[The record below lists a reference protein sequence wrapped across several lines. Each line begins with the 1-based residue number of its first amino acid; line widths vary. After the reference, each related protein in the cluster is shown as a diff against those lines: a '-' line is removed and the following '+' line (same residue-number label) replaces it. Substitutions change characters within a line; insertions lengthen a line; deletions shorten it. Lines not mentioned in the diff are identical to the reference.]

1 MNWLTL
7 LQLEWQR
14 LITNKALVV
23 TLFGGLLLYA
33 FLYARP
39 YLQEVV
45 FEQSIVAINQD
56 NSQLS
61 RQLLRMV
68 DASPRLKIIAEVE
81 TLEQAQALIQQ
92 GKAGGLVRI
101 PRNFYKDIQLGRSPT
116 LSFAGDATYFLIYS
130 TVVQNLASV
139 SGYMAAQ
146 IKVAHLLKG
155 GEPLAQARH
164 QYSAIRLTTTAVFNS
179 RESYINYVLPAV
191 FVVILHQVMIIV
203 TGLHG
208 GKVSPQDRLSLGYP
222 CTMTKVM
229 WVRGMLLVSVFA
241 VLVMFYFGPVM
252 QYYGVAQWAQRADF
266 LALLLPF
273 LMASIGLG
281 LTIAAVLPCRDYAT
295 AVGLMTSLPIV
306 FGTGFIWP
314 VEMIPDAINGLLN
327 LTPAKPMVLGLLEL
341 NQMHADGLAA
351 VAEHFYHLW
360 ALALL
365 YWLTAFGLW
374 KIKLGDPS

>member
-7 LQLEWQR
+7 LKLEWRR

-39 YLQEVV
+39 YLQEKV
-45 FEQSIVAINQD
+45 FEQNIVAINQD
-56 NSQLS
+56 HSQLS
-61 RQLLRMV
+61 RQLLRMA
-68 DASPRLKIIAEVE
+68 DASPMLKISAEVE

-116 LSFAGDATYFLIYS
+116 LSFAGDATYFLVYS

-155 GEPLAQARH
+155 GEPLVQASH
-164 QYSAIRLTTTAVFNS
+164 QYTAINLTTSAVFNNS
-179 RESYINYVLPAV
+179 ESYINYVLPAV
-191 FVVILHQVMIIV
+191 FIVILHQMMLIA

-222 CTMTKVM
+222 CSLTKVM
-229 WVRGMLLVSVFA
+229 GVRGMLLISIFA

-252 QYYGVAQWAQRADF
+252 QHYGVTQWAERGDF

-273 LMASIGLG
+273 LVAVVGLG

-306 FGTGFIWP
+306 FGAGFIWP
-314 VEMIPDAINGLLN
+314 VEMIPDSINGLLN
-327 LTPAKPMVLGLLEL
+327 LTPAKPMVLGLLKL

-360 ALALL
+360 VLALL
-365 YWLTAFGLW
+365 YWLAAFGLW
-374 KIKLGDPS
+374 KIKLASRS